1 MHQSNVKC
9 LTKTNKWLDSIIK
22 LHVLALLRNHFSI
35 STKKKKSFQKHPS
48 WGFLQESFM
57 KICIKFTG
65 KHPCRSVISIKLQDN
80 FQEIVHRHWCCP
92 VNLLHIFRTPFY
104 KNTYRGMLLMITLFL
119 ATVSYIE
126 VLGYTHST
134 RIPELARDCC
144 DVAKFFILTIVNY
157 FIHTIKNTWFVYS
170 GGSIAIT
177 HSSILSSSKSC
188 IYDIKKISTFPAK

>member
-35 STKKKKSFQKHPS
+35 STKKKSFQKQPS
-48 WGFLQESFM
+48 RGFLQKSFM

-65 KHPCRSVISIKLQDN
+65 KHPCRNVISIKLQDN
-80 FQEIVHRHWCCP
+80 FQEIAHRYWCYL

-104 KNTYRGMLLMITLFL
+104 KNTYRGMLLMITFFL
-119 ATVSYIE
+119 TTVSYIE

-134 RIPELARDCC
+134 RITVLARDCC
-144 DVAKFFILTIVNY
+144 DVAKSFILTIVNY
-157 FIHTIKNTWFVYS
+157 FIHTTKNTWFVYS
-170 GGSIAIT
+170 GGSIAISY
-177 HSSILSSSKSC
+177 SSILSSSKCC
-188 IYDIKKISTFPAK
+188 I